1 MSSPEIKSAENIKRA
16 EDIKRELYLGAEK
29 AKNTEAVA
37 AEKIGKKE
45 VQELQEILEKADL
58 RGTLQEELN
67 KSDSEIRKLLNT
79 S

>member
-29 AKNTEAVA
+29 AKNTQELA
-37 AEKIGKKE
+37 AEKIDQKDVDK
-45 VQELQEILEKADL
+45 LKEILEKADF
-58 RGTLQEELN
+58 RKTLQEELN
-67 KSDSEIRKLLNT
+67 KSDSKIRDLLNN

>member
-45 VQELQEILEKADL
+45 VQELQEILEDEDFRK
-58 RGTLQEELN
+58 TLQEELN
-67 KSDSEIRKLLNT
+67 KSSSQIRDLLNK